1 VLEIEEDTTTLQ
13 KEIHILSQC
22 TSPYIVAYRGAYR
35 KDSHIWVRR
44 CSGVLVIRSML
55 TDAPIGV
62 RLLSLTSDRHGVLRC
77 WVHLRHH
84 GYL

>member
-44 CSGVLVIRSML
+44 CCGAFIRSMFPH
-55 TDAPIGV
+55 APIGV
-62 RLLSLTSDRHGVLRC
+62 CLPCLTSDRYGVLRC